1 MRLSLS
7 LQKRAKQIAKPFIA
21 QYGRAPVWVKA
32 ATWTLIALIL
42 LPDPFDW
49 IPGLTLADEVL
60 YASILLHLL
69 HKYGALPDEDKRSAK
84 DLVKEIL
91 GKNK

>member
-1 MRLSLS
+1 MQPLTIRRRVKIVAERYAGHY
-7 LQKRAKQIAKPFIA
+7 KRSPWWIKS
-21 QYGRAPVWVKA
+21 V
-32 ATWTLIALIL
+32 TWLLVALIL

-49 IPGLTLADEVL
+49 IPGVTFMDELL

-69 HKYGALPDEDKRSAK
+69 HKYGALPDEDKKSAK

-91 GKNK
+91 GKD

>member
-1 MRLSLS
+1 MTIK
-7 LQKRAKQIAKPFIA
+7 KRVKDIAERYTQNYKRCPW
-21 QYGRAPVWVKA
+21 WVKA
-32 ATWTLIALIL
+32 STWLLIGLIL

-49 IPGLTLADEVL
+49 IPGLTFMDEVL

-69 HKYGALPDEDKRSAK
+69 HKYGALPDEDKKSAK

-91 GKNK
+91 GKDSHGH

>member
-1 MRLSLS
+1 MTIR
-7 LQKRAKQIAKPFIA
+7 KRARIIA
-21 QYGRAPVWVKA
+21 QRYTSHYRRAPWWVKTI
-32 ATWTLIALIL
+32 TWILIALII

-49 IPGLTLADEVL
+49 IPGLTLADEIL

-69 HKYGALPDEDKRSAK
+69 HKYGALPDEDKKSAK

-91 GKNK
+91 GKDQHGH